1 MGMDM
6 DRAFAAL
13 GISLGLG
20 LLVGIQRQRSGSR
33 FGGIRTFP
41 LIALLG
47 TISGLLVDK
56 VGGWA
61 VGFGMAVVA
70 GATAVSNFISA
81 KESGERDPGMTSEIA
96 AVLMFVLGA
105 YAAFGSF
112 AVVLAVGVA
121 IAVLLEAKGRLHGL
135 AAKLGESDMRA
146 IMVFAA
152 ITFIILPV
160 LPDRTM
166 GPLNVLNPHNIWL
179 MVVLVVGISL
189 GGYVAYKLL
198 GRGAGTVLSGIFG
211 GLISSTATTVTY
223 AKRGHNDPA
232 NTGAAVLVIVIAGSV
247 VYARLLAEISVTAP
261 AFFPDAAGPLVIMF
275 VTSLIVS
282 MVVWLVTR
290 HQPAKLDDHG
300 NPTELKSALF
310 FAALYAGVTLAVA
323 VGQRYFQDRGLF
335 VVATISGL
343 TDMDAITLST
353 AKLVEDG
360 RLAAATAWK
369 AILIASM
376 SNIVFKCGVV
386 AVLGGPRL
394 FKWAVLVA
402 AVKITTALTLILWW
416 G

>member
-1 MGMDM
+1 MEM

-20 LLVGIQRQRSGSR
+20 LLIGMQRERSGSR

-47 TISGLLVDK
+47 TLCGLLVDR

-61 VGFGMAVVA
+61 VGCGMAAVA
-70 GATAVSNFISA
+70 AATAVSNFIA
-81 KESGERDPGMTSEIA
+81 ARSGEERDPGMTSEIA
-96 AVLMFVLGA
+96 AVLMFIVGA

-121 IAVLLEAKGRLHGL
+121 VAVLLQAKGRLHGL
-135 AAKLGESDMRA
+135 AAKIGEPDMRA

-152 ITFIILPV
+152 ITFIVLPV

-189 GGYVAYKLL
+189 GGYVAYKVL

-223 AKRGHNDPA
+223 SRRAQDDPA
-232 NTGAAVLVIVIAGSV
+232 NMGPALLVMVIAGGI
-247 VYARLLAEISVTAP
+247 VYARLFLEISVTAP
-261 AFFPDAAGPLVIMF
+261 SFLPHASGPLAIMLS
-275 VTSLIVS
+275 VSLIAS
-282 MVVWLVTR
+282 MAVWLVTR
-290 HQPAKLDDHG
+290 RQPAKLDDHG

-310 FAALYAGVTLAVA
+310 FAVLYAVVTLAVA
-323 VGQRYFQDRGLF
+323 AGEKYFQSRGLF
-335 VVATISGL
+335 VVASISGL
-343 TDMDAITLST
+343 TDMDAITLTT
-353 AKLVEDG
+353 ARMVEG
-360 RLAAATAWK
+360 GTLAAVSGWK
-369 AILIASM
+369 AILIATI
-376 SNIVFKCGVV
+376 SNIVFKTGVV

-394 FKWAVLVA
+394 LSWWAAVA
-402 AVKITTALTLILWW
+402 AVKITTAITLILWW
-416 G
+416 K